1 MERACAGSCNLQ
13 LPAHADRALVGIIS
27 QTTGGSPTPMLPTHV
42 NLFDRPVAHDLSTLM
57 SLLHQAGDARRHH
70 HHVSLNANKLH
81 LASGDPA
88 LRSMLAEAETAAAD
102 GAAIRWL
109 ARRWQLDEP
118 ERITGCDLATRLVE
132 GAAQRGWRTYLFGGA
147 PRVVARVA
155 ERFRD
160 TVVGCC
166 DGYAGDDEAVA
177 AAIAAAHP
185 HLVLVALGS
194 PRSEHFIARWRPE
207 ALCLGVGGTFDV
219 LAGEVP
225 RAPRFTHGIGLEG
238 AWRVATQPRRLP
250 GAVRMAATLWRI
262 ARQGPA
268 AVGAS

>member
-1 MERACAGSCNLQ
+1 M
-13 LPAHADRALVGIIS
+13 PDRALHGVITPKTS
-27 QTTGGSPTPMLPTHV
+27 GSSPPMLPTHV
-42 NLFDRPVAHDLSTLM
+42 NLFDRPVAHDLPTLL
-57 SLLHQAGDARRHH
+57 SQLHRAGDARHHH

-81 LASGDPA
+81 LANKSPA
-88 LRSMLAEAETAAAD
+88 LRRILAEAETAAAD

-109 ARRWQLDEP
+109 ARRWRLDAP
-118 ERITGCDLATRLVE
+118 ERITGCDLATQLLQE
-132 GAAQRGWRTYLFGGA
+132 AAQRGWRTYLFGGT
-147 PRVVARVA
+147 PRVVARVGA
-155 ERFRD
+155 RFRD

-219 LAGEVP
+219 LADEVP

-250 GAVRMAATLWRI
+250 AAGRMAATLWRI